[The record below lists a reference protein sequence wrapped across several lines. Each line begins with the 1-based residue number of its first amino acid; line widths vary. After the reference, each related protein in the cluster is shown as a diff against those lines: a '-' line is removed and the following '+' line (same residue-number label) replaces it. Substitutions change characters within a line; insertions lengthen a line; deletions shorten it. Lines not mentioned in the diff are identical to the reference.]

1 MARLIVLQE
10 RVRSD
15 GKGCEEEGAVN
26 CLRSEHCLKEV
37 LGLGAGKLAD
47 LVIEAAGHPS
57 AFESSLTLV
66 KDGGRIIALG
76 VYGGQR
82 ASVDMDQIVLRSL
95 SIHGLVGS
103 PGVWPET
110 VRLVQSGIIQPG
122 KIVTHR
128 FRGLDCFP
136 DALRIV
142 QTRADHVIK
151 AVLLLNPAK
160 ATPQNPTTIF

>member
-66 KDGGRIIALG
+66 KDGGRIIAL
-76 VYGGQR
+76 
-82 ASVDMDQIVLRSL
+82 VL
-95 SIHGLVGS
+95 GL
-103 PGVWPET
+103 
-110 VRLVQSGIIQPG
+110 
-122 KIVTHR
+122 
-128 FRGLDCFP
+128 
-136 DALRIV
+136 LR
-142 QTRADHVIK
+142 
-151 AVLLLNPAK
+151 
-160 ATPQNPTTIF
+160 